1 MIVRNALR
9 RRCFLNIE
17 VCQRFV
23 ANARGGRL
31 VAVRESAKPMCL
43 DARGWMF
50 KARFQRICE
59 TGSLPT
65 FAAVRYHPHSEMGK

>member
-23 ANARGGRL
+23 ANARGRAFNGGER
-31 VAVRESAKPMCL
+31 VRQTY
-43 DARGWMF
+43 G
-50 KARFQRICE
+50 
-59 TGSLPT
+59 
-65 FAAVRYHPHSEMGK
+65 HPHSLKVVDVLPFKGVLSLFVLACSP